1 MKRLFYIFTVILL
14 TSCVNHLDD
23 AKLIFL
29 NGVEQKSEEI
39 LKEAELE
46 ADMIT
51 ENHKDYDKAQKLILS
66 VDSVLSLWAEIEK
79 AKLQRIADSIQ
90 LIEDSLLQIE
100 LINYPNL
107 LGKWTCYQ
115 TNYLRTLNSTV
126 RIFKKGGTYYQ
137 SMLFDKDGSESVLK
151 LKKKSDKRY
160 DVIGK
165 SDYNVINKDGD
176 LEFWDKQGYF
186 LTCKKWT
193 IK

>member
-1 MKRLFYIFTVILL
+1 VKRLLCIFTVILL
-14 TSCVNHLDD
+14 SSCVNHLDD
-23 AKLIFL
+23 AKSIFL

-39 LKEAELE
+39 LKEAVLE

-79 AKLQRIADSIQ
+79 AKLKRIADSIQ
-90 LIEDSLLQIE
+90 HIEDSLLQID
-100 LINYPNL
+100 LINYPNM
-107 LGKWTCYQ
+107 LGKWICYQ
-115 TNYLRTLNSTV
+115 TNYLRSLNSTV
-126 RIFKKGGTYYQ
+126 RIFKKGGAYYR
-137 SMLFDKDGSESVLK
+137 SMLFDKDDSESVLK

-165 SDYNVINKDGD
+165 SDYIIINKDGD

-193 IK
+193 LK

>member
-1 MKRLFYIFTVILL
+1 MKRLLCIFTVILL
-14 TSCVNHLDD
+14 SSCVNHLDD
-23 AKLIFL
+23 AKSIFL

-39 LKEAELE
+39 LKEAVLE

-79 AKLQRIADSIQ
+79 AKLKRIADSIQ
-90 LIEDSLLQIE
+90 HIEDSLLQID
-100 LINYPNL
+100 LINYPNM
-107 LGKWTCYQ
+107 LGKWICYQ
-115 TNYLRTLNSTV
+115 TNYLRSLNSTV
-126 RIFKKGGTYYQ
+126 RIFKKGGAYYR
-137 SMLFDKDGSESVLK
+137 SMLFDKDDSESVLK

-165 SDYNVINKDGD
+165 SDYIIINKDGD

-193 IK
+193 LK

>member
-1 MKRLFYIFTVILL
+1 VKRLFYIFTVILL